1 VNGEGGHVLATI
13 AGVVF
18 GFAVIAALWVPP
30 IVLGIKWARRK
41 GVSPHWMWLGAHPVT
56 GWIALWIIRYKVT
69 PRRECGSCGSFVPSN
84 ARFCPSCKAAVSA
97 AALTASDGRHAS
109 PSFRWFTNTVSCVKC
124 HAWVKL
130 NASFCTQCSTPV
142 PKLVCHS
149 CQSTNTVLQ
158 GQHRALI
165 SGIVALVLSGSS
177 YNQLQLELQR
187 SQVFRYTKSLGQALT
202 LEMLIYIGGFLILL
216 GLAAALL
223 YGSFGTTAKRV
234 SCNAC
239 GRKTPLLSRTPEVSL
254 ATGDVASAVATDTP
268 V

>member
-1 VNGEGGHVLATI
+1 MGATQ
-13 AGVVF
+13 GRL
-18 GFAVIAALWVPP
+18 AALDVARSPSGYRVDCVVDHP
-30 IVLGIKWARRK
+30 LQGHTSTGVRLVRLVCAIKRTILPELQ
-41 GVSPHWMWLGAHPVT
+41 GG
-56 GWIALWIIRYKVT
+56 
-69 PRRECGSCGSFVPSN
+69 
-84 ARFCPSCKAAVSA
+84 
-97 AALTASDGRHAS
+97 DGRHAS